1 MRGILH
7 EGARLAALFLF
18 VAYAFS
24 FAAPYFWF
32 ADLFRHFVFQYLI
45 GAVILFV
52 TLAAFRAKVG
62 AAVMLVIALSCLF
75 EIYRATPQA
84 QPIEPH
90 DQEFKALVYNRKY
103 TLSDHKSFIKYIQQE
118 MPDVIFLQE
127 ARISHSDAVKEIM
140 DLYPFQI
147 HEPRQNAFGMVLFS
161 RHKIRDF
168 EVVDTIRY
176 RLNNFY
182 IRATLEIEGEIEVVV
197 YTMHPPPPIIPAAAM
212 QRNEDIKNLSKAIA
226 NDTSENI
233 IVAGDWNITPYSPHF
248 KNFIRTTQMK
258 NEYSSLLPVPTW
270 PSFFPETL
278 FQVPIDHIL
287 HKGDLELIEK
297 RRGPHLGSDHYSLI
311 ATYALK

>member
-45 GAVILFV
+45 GAVILLV

-84 QPIEPH
+84 QPPAAVNTSIKIAHFNKLFLKPNHDGLMQWIETEQA
-90 DQEFKALVYNRKY
+90 DILVIQEADAQALQRLQERSDYPYVHHKIYEQNPFGFIFLSKHEIKSYDLMYFAGSKLENPYFKAVVSVDGHDITIFSAHPAPPVDY
-103 TLSDHKSFIKYIQQE
+103 TY
-118 MPDVIFLQE
+118 
-127 ARISHSDAVKEIM
+127 
-140 DLYPFQI
+140 
-147 HEPRQNAFGMVLFS
+147 
-161 RHKIRDF
+161 
-168 EVVDTIRY
+168 
-176 RLNNFY
+176 
-182 IRATLEIEGEIEVVV
+182 AT
-197 YTMHPPPPIIPAAAM
+197 
-212 QRNEDIKNLSKAIA
+212 QRNTEIA
-226 NDTSENI
+226 ALTERIVQDKSSRI
-233 IVAGDWNITPYSPHF
+233 IVSGDFNITPYSPYF
-248 KNFIRTTQMK
+248 KGMIRKTALR
-258 NEYSSLLPVPTW
+258 NEYSSFLIPASW
-270 PSFFPETL
+270 PSWYFDYI